1 MRRVNQ
7 NPLAEA
13 RFIEMSDCHCNEA
26 RGELARS
33 DSFSASCR
41 RSNPVRACPALVHAT
56 SERPMPPR
64 PKISSQTNNSEN
76 ILEVARKKHSEL
88 RKSDRK
94 VCYVV
99 LADPKRMLNA
109 TVAETAEWAGVS
121 QPTVIRFC
129 TSIGCQG
136 YQDFKLRLAQSL
148 ALGTPATHSVILE
161 TDTPADVAEKIFDY
175 TITSLDWVRRHIDVA
190 AISIAID
197 ALEKANRIEFFGFG
211 ASGIVARDAQQ
222 KFPMFGVPCGAESDS
237 HQQIM
242 VASQLKPGDVVVVIS
257 NTGATRSIIEVA
269 SLARARGTKVIGIM
283 GMRGPLA
290 EYCDIVLFIETLE
303 NTNIY
308 TPTISRIA
316 ALAVI
321 DILSTAVALR
331 RGEDHIESF
340 TEMKRQLRYLRTTE
354 RI

>member
-1 MRRVNQ
+1 
-7 NPLAEA
+7 
-13 RFIEMSDCHCNEA
+13 
-26 RGELARS
+26 
-33 DSFSASCR
+33 
-41 RSNPVRACPALVHAT
+41 
-56 SERPMPPR
+56 MPPKPR
-64 PKISSQTNNSEN
+64 ISSPLNASDN
-76 ILEVARKKHSEL
+76 ILVVARKKHSEL

-94 VCYVV
+94 VCDVV
-99 LADPKRMLNA
+99 LADPKRMINA

-161 TDTPADVAEKIFDY
+161 TDTPAEVAEKIFDY
-175 TITSLDWVRRHIDVA
+175 TITSLDWVRRHLDVA
-190 AISIAID
+190 AVSKAID
-197 ALEKANRIEFFGFG
+197 VLDKAKRIEFFGFG

-242 VASQLKPGDVVVVIS
+242 VVSQLGPGDVVVVIS
-257 NTGATRSIIEVA
+257 NTGATRSIVEA
-269 SLARARGTKVIGIM
+269 AATARARGCKVIGIV
-283 GMRGPLA
+283 GMNGPLVDQ
-290 EYCDIVLFIETLE
+290 CDIVILIETLE

-321 DILSTAVALR
+321 DTLSTAVALR
-331 RGEDHIESF
+331 RGSDHIERF

>member
-1 MRRVNQ
+1 
-7 NPLAEA
+7 
-13 RFIEMSDCHCNEA
+13 
-26 RGELARS
+26 
-33 DSFSASCR
+33 
-41 RSNPVRACPALVHAT
+41 
-56 SERPMPPR
+56 MPPKPR
-64 PKISSQTNNSEN
+64 ISSPLNASDN
-76 ILEVARKKHSEL
+76 ILEVARKKHNEL

-94 VCYVV
+94 VCDVV
-99 LADPKRMLNA
+99 LADPKRMINA

-129 TSIGCQG
+129 TAIGCQG

-148 ALGTPATHSVILE
+148 ALGIPATHSVILE
-161 TDTPADVAEKIFDY
+161 TDSPAEVAEKIFDY
-175 TITSLDWVRRHIDVA
+175 TITSLDWVRRHLDVASISKAIDV
-190 AISIAID
+190 
-197 ALEKANRIEFFGFG
+197 LEKANRIEFFGFG

-222 KFPMFGVPCGAESDS
+222 KFPMFGVPCGAENDS

-242 VASQLKPGDVVVVIS
+242 VVSQLGPGDVVVVIS
-257 NTGATRSIIEVA
+257 NTGATRSIIEA
-269 SLARARGTKVIGIM
+269 AATARARGCQVIGIV
-283 GMRGPLA
+283 GMKGPLVDQ
-290 EYCDIVLFIETLE
+290 CDIVILVETLE

-321 DILSTAVALR
+321 DTLSTAVALR
-331 RGEDHIESF
+331 RGSDHIKRF

>member
-1 MRRVNQ
+1 
-7 NPLAEA
+7 
-13 RFIEMSDCHCNEA
+13 
-26 RGELARS
+26 
-33 DSFSASCR
+33 
-41 RSNPVRACPALVHAT
+41 
-56 SERPMPPR
+56 MPPKPR
-64 PKISSQTNNSEN
+64 ISSPLNASDN
-76 ILEVARKKHSEL
+76 ILEVARKKHNEL

-94 VCYVV
+94 VCDVV
-99 LADPKRMLNA
+99 LADPKRMINA

-129 TSIGCQG
+129 TAIGCQG

-161 TDTPADVAEKIFDY
+161 TDAPAEVAEKIFDY
-175 TITSLDWVRRHIDVA
+175 TITSLDWVRRHLDVA
-190 AISIAID
+190 AISKAID
-197 ALEKANRIEFFGFG
+197 VLEGAKRIEFFGFG

-222 KFPMFGVPCGAESDS
+222 KFPMFGVPCGAETDS

-242 VASQLKPGDVVVVIS
+242 VASQLGPGDVVVVIS
-257 NTGATRSIIEVA
+257 NTGATRSIVEVA
-269 SLARARGTKVIGIM
+269 ATTRARGCKVIGIV
-283 GMRGPLA
+283 GMKGPLV
-290 EYCDIVLFIETLE
+290 EQCDIVIPVETLE

-331 RGEDHIESF
+331 RGPDHIERF
-340 TEMKRQLRYLRTTE
+340 TEMKHQLRYLRTTE

>member
-1 MRRVNQ
+1 
-7 NPLAEA
+7 
-13 RFIEMSDCHCNEA
+13 
-26 RGELARS
+26 
-33 DSFSASCR
+33 
-41 RSNPVRACPALVHAT
+41 
-56 SERPMPPR
+56 MPPKPR
-64 PKISSQTNNSEN
+64 ISDPINASDN
-76 ILEVARKKHSEL
+76 ILEVARKKHHEL

-94 VCYVV
+94 VCDVV
-99 LADPKRMLNA
+99 LADPKRMINA

-129 TSIGCQG
+129 TAIGCQG

-161 TDTPADVAEKIFDY
+161 TDSPAEVAEKIFDY
-175 TITSLDWVRRHIDVA
+175 TITSLDWVRRHLDVA
-190 AISIAID
+190 AISRAID
-197 ALEKANRIEFFGFG
+197 VLEKANRIEFFGFG

-222 KFPMFGVPCGAESDS
+222 KFPMFGVPCGAENDS

-242 VASQLKPGDVVVVIS
+242 VVSQLGPGDVVVVIS
-257 NTGATRSIIEVA
+257 NTAATRSIIEAAA
-269 SLARARGTKVIGIM
+269 SARGRGCKVIGIV
-283 GMRGPLA
+283 GMKGPLVDQ
-290 EYCDIVLFIETLE
+290 CDIVILVETLE

-321 DILSTAVALR
+321 DTLSTAVALR
-331 RGEDHIESF
+331 RGPDHIERF
-340 TEMKRQLRYLRTTE
+340 TEMKRQLRHLRTTE

>member
-1 MRRVNQ
+1 
-7 NPLAEA
+7 
-13 RFIEMSDCHCNEA
+13 
-26 RGELARS
+26 
-33 DSFSASCR
+33 
-41 RSNPVRACPALVHAT
+41 
-56 SERPMPPR
+56 MPPKPR
-64 PKISSQTNNSEN
+64 LSDPANGSDNV
-76 ILEVARKKHSEL
+76 LEVARMKRNEL

-94 VCYVV
+94 VCDVV
-99 LADPKRMLNA
+99 LADPKRILNA

-148 ALGTPATHSVILE
+148 ALGTPATHSVILD
-161 TDTPADVAEKIFDY
+161 TDSSAEVAEKIFDY
-175 TITSLDWVRRHIDVA
+175 TITSLDWVRRHLDA
-190 AISIAID
+190 GSIGRAVEM
-197 ALEKANRIEFFGFG
+197 LEKANRIEFFGFG

-222 KFPMFGVPCGAESDS
+222 KFPLFGVPCGAETDS

-242 VASQLKPGDVVVVIS
+242 VVSMLKPGDVLVAIS
-257 NTGATRSIIEVA
+257 NTAATRSIIEA
-269 SLARARGTKVIGIM
+269 ARLARERGCSVIGLV
-283 GMRGPLA
+283 GTNGPLVDH
-290 EYCDIVLFIETLE
+290 CDTVIMVETLE

-321 DILSTAVALR
+321 DVLSTAVALR
-331 RGEDHIESF
+331 RGAEHVDLFSQ
-340 TEMKRQLRYLRTTE
+340 MKRLLAEVRTTE